1 LFLLG
6 EDIMSLT
13 EVLQGWE
20 PLSYDYPSHLAKEH
34 FNKHKEDIMSL
45 TRQEVFQALADG
57 KTIELK
63 NPSWADYRPLDHTN
77 YLPLKSDSFNN
88 FDWRIK
94 PKPLEWYE
102 NIPSQGV
109 LCWVSDKNPKIKFGL
124 ACITKV
130 AVGNYQEY
138 VDRNDISWSY
148 ATPLTNEEIEQ
159 FLRGE

>member
-6 EDIMSLT
+6 
-13 EVLQGWE
+13 
-20 PLSYDYPSHLAKEH
+20 
-34 FNKHKEDIMSL
+34 EDIMSL
-45 TRQEVFQALADG
+45 TRQEVFQALTEG
-57 KTIELK
+57 KKIELVPRLESCDWIGLHTYFK
-63 NPSWADYRPLDHTN
+63 LLDDDVFESLN
-77 YLPLKSDSFNN
+77 
-88 FDWRIK
+88 WCIEAEAE
-94 PKPLEWYE
+94 PLEWFE

-148 ATPLTNEEIEQ
+148 ATPLTNEEIKQ

>member
-1 LFLLG
+1 
-6 EDIMSLT
+6 MSLS

-20 PLSYDYPSHLAKEH
+20 PLSYDYHSHLAKEH

-45 TRQEVFQALADG
+45 TRKEVLQALADG

-63 NPSWADYRPLDHTN
+63 NPRWADYRPLDHTN

-94 PKPLEWYE
+94 PKPPKWYE
-102 NIPSQGV
+102 NIPEQGI
-109 LCWVSDKNPKIKFGL
+109 LCWISDRNPELKINI
-124 ACITKV
+124 ACITKIM
-130 AVGNYQEY
+130 VGRY
-138 VDRNDISWSY
+138 VDYIDRNGVKWGY